1 MKIVRALTIVIT
13 AGLAVMVVSPAFAHG
28 FGDRYDLPIPLSF
41 FLGGGAAAVAL
52 SFVVIGL
59 FVRPRPGGFDYPR
72 YDLLNIRGLGPLLRS
87 RVVLEVIRI
96 VAVAVFALVVATAI
110 FGTSRPIENLSP
122 AFVWIIWWVGMAYVA
137 ALVGNVWRVL
147 NPWKILF
154 EWGEKL
160 LGDGSDER
168 DVGIFRYPERL
179 DVWPALMLF
188 LVFAWLESVYSGASE
203 PFKLGLLVVLYSL
216 ITWAG
221 MLLFGKHTWLRH
233 GEAFSVLFGFF
244 ARFSPTGRPLSCW
257 RWRPLPST
265 V

>member
-1 MKIVRALTIVIT
+1 M
-13 AGLAVMVVSPAFAHG
+13 
-28 FGDRYDLPIPLSF
+28 
-41 FLGGGAAAVAL
+41 
-52 SFVVIGL
+52 
-59 FVRPRPGGFDYPR
+59 
-72 YDLLNIRGLGPLLRS
+72 
-87 RVVLEVIRI
+87 
-96 VAVAVFALVVATAI
+96 AVFALVVATAI

-188 LVFAWLESVYSGASE
+188 LVFAWLESVYSVARRSHLRDQQAHRKPVARLRVDHLVGRDGLRCRAGGQRVEGPE
-203 PFKLGLLVVLYSL
+203 PVEDTIRVGREA
-216 ITWAG
+216 AG
-221 MLLFGKHTWLRH
+221 
-233 GEAFSVLFGFF
+233 
-244 ARFSPTGRPLSCW
+244 
-257 RWRPLPST
+257 
-265 V
+265 